1 MTNWL
6 EFNEQKESWAV
17 LGPYLFKCGYARFCL
32 NCIMCKHMMWKD
44 NKVIKQIKQ
53 IYDPG
58 CRGYKKEEVVVLI
71 PNGSFVLSDCVLC
84 V

>member
-1 MTNWL
+1 
-6 EFNEQKESWAV
+6 
-17 LGPYLFKCGYARFCL
+17 
-32 NCIMCKHMMWKD
+32 MMWKD
-44 NKVIKQIKQ
+44 NKVNKQIKQ

-71 PNGSFVLSDCVLC
+71 PNGFFVLSDCVPC